1 MKIQERDIVRTL
13 VDREGFL
20 KGSKGVVVSIYF
32 GYPVCEVEIWDKTN
46 YPIDVITY
54 KFDELE
60 VIEHTNEWSLLV
72 YSYIKKII
80 KNLIK

>member
-13 VDREGFL
+13 VDKEWFL
-20 KGSKGVVVSIYF
+20 KGSRGVVVLIYS
-32 GYPVCEVEIWDKTN
+32 GYPVCEVEIWDETN

-60 VIEHTNEWSLLV
+60 VVERTNEWRYRLL
-72 YSYIKKII
+72 S
-80 KNLIK
+80 NLHSMI

>member
-1 MKIQERDIVRTL
+1 MEIQERDIVRTL

-20 KGSKGVVVSIYF
+20 KESKGVVVSIYY

-46 YPIDVITY
+46 YLIDVITY

-60 VIEHTNEWSLLV
+60 VIEHTNE
-72 YSYIKKII
+72 
-80 KNLIK
+80 